1 MSYKYYS
8 QCVAC
13 LLIFLMMSFDEEKIF
28 ISMKFILSGVFFSF
42 MFSAFCFL
50 SRRYLPILILC
61 CWGSQRTTL
70 SFSDSLGL
78 TEHRKA
84 VLLVVIV
91 HYGKG
96 IQIELRK
103 GKRLASRRNQV
114 RVSSRPLQLW
124 WYKMEVKKEKWS
136 GQNNPT
142 GGHLWITSSSI
153 LMCPPRPENPC
164 PLNTLLLW
172 TSHWWKESYIGSE
185 NKLVENYHYRN
196 RNFNGFFY
204 SYVLESLSNDF
215 LYHN

>member
-114 RVSSRPLQLW
+114 RVSSRRSNCGDIKWKWRKRSEAGKITRQVDISEFWCVPL
-124 WYKMEVKKEKWS
+124 
-136 GQNNPT
+136 GQRIP
-142 GGHLWITSSSI
+142 
-153 LMCPPRPENPC
+153 
-164 PLNTLLLW
+164 
-172 TSHWWKESYIGSE
+172 
-185 NKLVENYHYRN
+185 
-196 RNFNGFFY
+196 
-204 SYVLESLSNDF
+204 VL
-215 LYHN
+215 